1 MIILCFFAILISGS
15 FASLKAT
22 FSFRRRTES
31 YVSSVYIP
39 TVILVVLSWCCFF
52 ISADAIPARIAL
64 SITTILTTILLKGE
78 VNSNMPKVSYMKA
91 VDYFILTSFGFIF
104 AALVEYIL
112 VLNTD
117 PRFSETFAR
126 FQSKLDWI
134 RKRQNRNKKVIL
146 SSFYYGFFFT
156 KKGEATAFYRG
167 PRRESSVLYA
177 LFAISWVPCDHH
189 YTSIVFYRYINLCEF
204 IT

>member
-1 MIILCFFAILISGS
+1 MILISGS

-146 SSFYYGFFFT
+146 SSFYYGFFFFH
-156 KKGEATAFYRG
+156 KKGEATTFYRD
-167 PRRESSVLYA
+167 PRRESSVFYA
-177 LFAISWVPCDHH
+177 LFAIS
-189 YTSIVFYRYINLCEF
+189 
-204 IT
+204 